1 MSFIRPM
8 PMLRATLLATC
19 SGLALAI
26 AAPRADAAPLV
37 GVTWQYVIEGG
48 AASDSFSAT
57 DPVELDQFPSMG
69 AGNSSIFGHH
79 YAYDNGSFGTG
90 SYGSGNFNKSGTA
103 SWSNS
108 FTNTGTTA
116 ISLVASFLIE
126 NGSVYIENYGPGTVT
141 AGVSAEIKVDG
152 NAVFTSAVDM
162 EVVDGGTAQLT
173 QTGALLESPFESLN
187 NGYGNYSWG
196 ATLGTLN
203 LGLLAPS
210 QTVTV
215 DYVLAS
221 YVTSNITTCGGGGY
235 GYTSGL
241 DNGYGGDGY
250 GGDGYGG
257 DGYGGES
264 CYYANA
270 TARIGDPIEVQGPAF
285 VVSMNEVSTPEPASA
300 AVLGAGLAALAFRR
314 RRAAKA

>member
-8 PMLRATLLATC
+8 PLLRGTLLATC

-48 AASDSFSAT
+48 AASGSFSNT
-57 DPVELDQFPSMG
+57 DPAFLDEFPQDYV
-69 AGNSSIFGHH
+69 GNSSVFGHH
-79 YAYDNGSFGTG
+79 YAYDNGTFGTG
-90 SYGSGNFNKSGTA
+90 SYGTGNFDKSGTA

-116 ISLVASFLIE
+116 ISLVASFMIE
-126 NGSVYIENYGPGTVT
+126 AGQVSISSYGPGEVT
-141 AGVSAEIKVDG
+141 AGVSAQIKVDG

-162 EVVDGGTAQLT
+162 EVIDGGMAQLT
-173 QTGALLESPFESLN
+173 QTGSVLASPGQFLAD
-187 NGYGNYSWG
+187 GGGFYDWG
-196 ATLGTLN
+196 STFGSLN
-203 LGLLAPS
+203 LGLLAPN

-221 YVTSNITTCGGGGY
+221 YVTSNVAACGGGY

-241 DNGYGGDGY
+241 GEEGYGGDGY
-250 GGDGYGG
+250 GGDG
-257 DGYGGES
+257 D

-270 TARIGDPIEVQGPAF
+270 TARIGDPIQIEGSAF
-285 VVSMNEVSTPEPASA
+285 AVSLNEVSTPEPASA
-300 AVLGAGLAALAFRR
+300 ALLGAGLAGLALRR